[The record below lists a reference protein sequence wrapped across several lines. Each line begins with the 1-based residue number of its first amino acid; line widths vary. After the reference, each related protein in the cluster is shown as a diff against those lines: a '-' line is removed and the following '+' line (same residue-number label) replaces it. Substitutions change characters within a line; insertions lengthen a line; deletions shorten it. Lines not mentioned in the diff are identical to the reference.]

1 MATKT
6 PVSMEQLPHDLDRAQ
21 FTCQAVV
28 EAPAGSRVKV
38 YYDPDS
44 HRFRIG
50 KFLPL
55 GMVFPLDFAF
65 VPSTLAGDG
74 DPVDVLI
81 LPEASLPVGSIVKV
95 RILGVLEAE
104 QFKANKRP
112 RRNDRIIA
120 RLVESRLF
128 AKVQQLD
135 QMGDQFIEEL
145 KTFFETYK
153 RLRGQTYRILA
164 VGDRQRAVELIDEGA
179 LVYCEKATAA

>member
-1 MATKT
+1 MTAL
-6 PVSMEQLPHDLDRAQ
+6 SMEKLPHVLDRAQ

-38 YYDPDS
+38 FYDPES

-65 VPSTLAGDG
+65 IPSTLAGDG
-74 DPVDVLI
+74 DPVDLLI

-95 RILGVLEAE
+95 RILGVIEAE
-104 QFKANKRP
+104 QFKPNKRP

-120 RLVESRLF
+120 RLVESRMF
-128 AKVQQLD
+128 AKITELD
-135 QMGDQFIEEL
+135 QLGNQFVEEL
-145 KTFFETYK
+145 GEFFKMYK
-153 RLRGQTYRILA
+153 RMRGQTYNVLGIGGR
-164 VGDRQRAVELIDEGA
+164 DRAVELIEAGAKVYEENADED
-179 LVYCEKATAA
+179 

>member
-1 MATKT
+1 
-6 PVSMEQLPHDLDRAQ
+6 MEKLPHELDRAQ

-38 YYDPDS
+38 YYDPES

-65 VPSTLAGDG
+65 IPSTLGGDG
-74 DPVDVLI
+74 DPVDLLI
-81 LPEASLPVGSIVKV
+81 LPEASLPVGSIVNV

-104 QFKANKRP
+104 QFKPNKRP

-128 AKVQQLD
+128 AKINELD
-135 QMGDQFIEEL
+135 QLGKQFVEEL
-145 KTFFETYK
+145 GMFFQTYK
-153 RLRGQTYRILA
+153 RLRGQTYNVLA
-164 VGDRQRAVELIDEGA
+164 IGDRQRAVELLEEGA
-179 LVYCEKATAA
+179 KVYERKEEAD